1 MAIENDY
8 NLLVANLN
16 HLAEMTEHLRG
27 EVQHRLIHEEREKLD
42 ANETHWVNMM
52 FQHLTII
59 SGLASNLHAGANEV
73 LRSKPGI
80 AVLPDQPPP
89 TPDLIP

>member
-1 MAIENDY
+1 MAVENDY

-27 EVQHRLIHEEREKLD
+27 EVQHRLIREKREKLE

-59 SGLASNLHAGANEV
+59 SGLASSLNAGAQEV
-73 LRSKPGI
+73 LQSMPGI
-80 AVLPDQPPP
+80 AVLPEQPP